1 MCIKSYPENFIQNVV
16 RDSYNHCNMGDAAFL
31 SWLVLVCR
39 NAILDTT
46 DLHYTNV
53 LGVQAFERFLA
64 NYSLNKVTAKLLI
77 LSRS

>member
-1 MCIKSYPENFIQNVV
+1 
-16 RDSYNHCNMGDAAFL
+16 MGDAAFL

-39 NAILDTT
+39 NAILDTA
-46 DLHYTNV
+46 DLHYTNI